1 MDYVRKVYQD
11 SQVPIVGI
19 CFGHQILAR
28 ALGGQVNRSPGGWEV
43 SVDRIEL
50 SETGRRLLKQEV
62 LVSNTV
68 PRSQTRI
75 V

>member
-62 LVSNTV
+62 LVSGTV
-68 PRSQTRI
+68 PRS
-75 V
+75 